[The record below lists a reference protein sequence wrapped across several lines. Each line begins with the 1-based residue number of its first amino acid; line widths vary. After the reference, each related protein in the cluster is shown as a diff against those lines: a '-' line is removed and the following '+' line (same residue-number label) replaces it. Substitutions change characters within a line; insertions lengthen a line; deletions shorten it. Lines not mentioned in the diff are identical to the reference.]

1 MTWSIRVPEPS
12 EARRLADFAAM
23 LFRQAYEDTHPEPT
37 LSVYLAT
44 SFTVER
50 MSRTLEDPASTLLV
64 VLAADAS
71 WIGYAELHQGPPTTS
86 TTVLTRQLP
95 GGAPIEIVRFYVDQE
110 WHGRGVA
117 QALMR
122 ACEERARTNGCDVI
136 WLQAW
141 QEAAQALRYYEKA
154 GFEIHGTA
162 IFQFGER
169 ADRDFI
175 LARRL
180 TAPA

>member
-1 MTWSIRVPEPS
+1 MTWSIRVAEPK
-12 EARRLADFAAM
+12 EAARLATFAAT
-23 LFRQAYEDTHPEPT
+23 LFRQAYEATHPEPT
-37 LSVYLAT
+37 LSAYLAK
-44 SFTVER
+44 SFAVER
-50 MSRTLEDPASTLLV
+50 MSQTLGDPASTILIAV
-64 VLAADAS
+64 AEDGS
-71 WIGYAELHQGPPTTS
+71 WIGYAELHEGPPTAA
-86 TTVLTRQLP
+86 TTKLTRALP
-95 GGAPIEIVRFYVDQE
+95 GIAPIEIVRFYVDRE

-122 ACEERARTNGCDVI
+122 ACDDQARMHGCDVT

-162 IFQFGER
+162 VFQFGQR

-175 LARRL
+175 LARSL
-180 TAPA
+180 ATPV